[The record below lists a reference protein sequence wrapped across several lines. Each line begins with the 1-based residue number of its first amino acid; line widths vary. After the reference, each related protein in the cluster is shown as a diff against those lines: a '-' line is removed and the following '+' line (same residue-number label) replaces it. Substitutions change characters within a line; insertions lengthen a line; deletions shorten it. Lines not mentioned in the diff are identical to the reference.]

1 MQIKNTQNC
10 LGVFALRSM
19 CALKEINYD
28 GFLTLEVDYN
38 IKTVSN
44 EFIKRTYEQVV
55 MLYKMLKKGE

>member
-1 MQIKNTQNC
+1 
-10 LGVFALRSM
+10 M

-38 IKTVSN
+38 IETVSN

-55 MLYKMLKKGE
+55 MLYKMLRKGE